1 MRDTL
6 LTFRIF
12 GVIVWLG
19 FGIYELFLTHEIR
32 KAKNTPIEVALI
44 RIYGR
49 YAGLVAL
56 ATIVVAIVGG
66 LMASLLGWGYFKHFW
81 LGIKQMIMLAIL
93 LDIAYMIPT
102 FIRTTK
108 AINELP
114 DSGAPPL
121 AQVRSLLEKVECH
134 VIPMRVG
141 ALGDR
146 KHKRCLSRN
155 RG

>member
-1 MRDTL
+1 MLRDLL
-6 LTFRIF
+6 LTFHIL
-12 GVIVWLG
+12 GVIAWLG

-32 KAKNTPIEVALI
+32 KAKNTPLEVPLL

-56 ATIVVAIVGG
+56 ATFVVAIAGG
-66 LMASLLGWGYFKHFW
+66 FMASLLGWGYFKHLW
-81 LGIKQMIMLAIL
+81 LGIKQIIMLAIL

-102 FIRTTK
+102 FMRTAK

-114 DSGAPPL
+114 DSGGPSL
-121 AQVRSLLEKVECH
+121 DLVRSLLEKVERH

-141 ALGDR
+141 AFIAVLLAVWRPGA
-146 KHKRCLSRN
+146 
-155 RG
+155 